1 MDRPRLQEALGYSFH
16 RAALLEQA
24 LTHRSFGVP
33 HNERLEYLGDS
44 VLNCVIAAAL
54 YDHFPALKEGELS
67 RLRANLVREQT
78 LHELALQLGVG
89 EALKLGEGES
99 RSGGHA
105 RPSILAD
112 AVEAIFGA
120 VFLDGGF
127 EPARQVILG
136 LFRPLVEAIDLQK
149 PAKDPKTQLQELL
162 QGQGRPLPR
171 YTVLATRGA
180 AHHQTFEVECVISD
194 CALRTTGTGNSRRVA
209 EQAAAREA
217 YEQLS
222 R

>member
-1 MDRPRLQEALGYSFH
+1 MDRPRLQEALGYRFH
-16 RAALLEQA
+16 RPALLDQA

-44 VLNCVIAAAL
+44 VLSCVIAAAL
-54 YDHFPALKEGELS
+54 YDHFPTLKEGELS

-127 EPARQVILG
+127 EAAQQAILG

-149 PAKDPKTQLQELL
+149 PGKDPKTRLQELL

-180 AHHQTFEVECVISD
+180 AHNQTFEVECVVSD